1 MDHHTLIK
9 DIKAGKMAPVYLLHG
24 EEPYYIDLL
33 TDAFLEHAM
42 TPAQREFDMTV
53 LYGKD
58 TDVHTLAG
66 IVKRYPMS
74 SPFHL
79 VVLKEAQ
86 EMKKLEVLEP
96 LLLNPVK
103 STVLVLSHKGKV
115 DGRKKWVKGIG
126 NVGKVALSEKVKEWD
141 LGKWVMNEAG
151 SKGLKLDSKAGDM
164 LVEFVGDDLSRM
176 SHNLDKLSMLAKKGQ
191 TVDAVLIEKVIGV
204 SKEYNMFELQD
215 AFLNKDAFKAQQIVK
230 YFSADPK
237 SHSIQMVIAQLFGLY
252 SKLILIHANKAFD
265 SKSASAVLK
274 SKEFYARK
282 LAARARKYSYDNLVR
297 IISELR
303 SYDMKSKGVGAT
315 NNTKEGE
322 LMKEMIFKL
331 TH

>member
-1 MDHHTLIK
+1 MDYSSLIK
-9 DIKAGKMAPVYLLHG
+9 DIKAGKMAPIYLLHG

-33 TDAFLEHAM
+33 TDAFLTHAM
-42 TPAQREFDMTV
+42 SAAHKEFDMTV
-53 LYGKD
+53 VYGKD

-66 IVKRYPMS
+66 LIKRFPMI

-79 VVLKEAQ
+79 VVLREAQ
-86 EMKKLEVLEP
+86 DMKKLEVLEP

-126 NVGKVALSEKVKEWD
+126 HAGKVMHSEKVKEWD
-141 LGKWVMNEAG
+141 LSKWVMKEAAI
-151 SKGLKLDSKAGDM
+151 KGLKLDAKAGNM

-191 TVDAVLIEKVIGV
+191 TVDALLIEKVIGV

-215 AFLNKDAFKAQQIVK
+215 ALLNKDAFKAQQIVK
-230 YFSADPK
+230 YFSSDPK

-252 SKLILIHANKAFD
+252 SKLIVLHANKAFD

-274 SKEFYARK
+274 SKEFYAKK
-282 LAARARKYSYDNLVR
+282 LVGGARNYSYGTLIR

-303 SYDMKSKGVGAT
+303 DYDMKSKGVGST
-315 NNTKEGE
+315 SNTKEGE
-322 LMKEMIFKL
+322 LMKEMIYKL